1 MILPFILLL
10 PLHPQEMKDVK
21 GAVTYVAASVAYVNA
36 GREAGMAVGDTVQI
50 FRGTNRIGSI
60 VIAAISKH
68 SSSGQITEQLVSI
81 IAGDQAVIRKPVPVT
96 PNTAATNLPVKDSS
110 AANGAEPAVR
120 TAARSRSSSAPDE
133 NIVTGRVSVQYIGAL
148 TEDSRLNMSQ
158 PGVAL
163 RLNVQNLYNTGLVLS
178 MYGRTTYDM
187 SDIFIRY
194 GNTARMKNR
203 LYDLSLQTGDPD
215 AAFGFGVGR
224 MSSAYVGGM
233 GTFDGGQIVYRMG
246 PFAAGFLAGA
256 RVQDKWI
263 GVDAEETKGSFFF
276 NAKFGPDVLHQYSGT
291 IAYGRQLVQGNLDRE
306 FVYLQNMLTLG
317 SELSLYESSEL
328 ELNDITN
335 GVRSR
340 SLTLS
345 NTFVTVNYYPVDW
358 LSANIGYDGSRSVY
372 LFESMKSFSDTLLD
386 KHLMNGYRAGA
397 TFRLPYFMSFTA
409 NMSYRTKVG
418 DARDARTISGMYRV
432 SDILGSEIGASLRYA
447 DIVGMYSDGTNI
459 TLDVDRTFFERL
471 SAAFRYDYFT
481 YTMLALK
488 QTYTTH
494 TITLN
499 SSYRFSRSLYA
510 SLATDGIIDNTM
522 NSLRVYAEI
531 GFRF

>member
-1 MILPFILLL
+1 M
-10 PLHPQEMKDVK
+10 
-21 GAVTYVAASVAYVNA
+21 
-36 GREAGMAVGDTVQI
+36 GD
-50 FRGTNRIGSI
+50 
-60 VIAAISKH
+60 
-68 SSSGQITEQLVSI
+68 
-81 IAGDQAVIRKPVPVT
+81 
-96 PNTAATNLPVKDSS
+96 
-110 AANGAEPAVR
+110 
-120 TAARSRSSSAPDE
+120 
-133 NIVTGRVSVQYIGAL
+133 
-148 TEDSRLNMSQ
+148 
-158 PGVAL
+158 
-163 RLNVQNLYNTGLVLS
+163 
-178 MYGRTTYDM
+178 
-187 SDIFIRY
+187 
-194 GNTARMKNR
+194 
-203 LYDLSLQTGDPD
+203 
-215 AAFGFGVGR
+215 
-224 MSSAYVGGM
+224 
-233 GTFDGGQIVYRMG
+233 
-246 PFAAGFLAGA
+246 FAAGFLAGA

-263 GVDAEETKGSFFF
+263 GVDAEETKGSFFL

-291 IAYGRQLVQGNLDRE
+291 VAYGRQLVQGNLDRE

-317 SELSLYESSEL
+317 SELSFYESSEL
-328 ELNDITN
+328 ELNDINN

-345 NTFVTVNYYPVDW
+345 NTFVTVNYYPMDW
-358 LSANIGYDGSRSVY
+358 LSTNVGYDGSRSVY

-397 TFRLPYFMSFTA
+397 TVRLPYFMSFTA

-432 SDILGSEIGASLRYA
+432 SDILGSETGASLRYA
-447 DIVGMYSDGTNI
+447 DIVGVYSNGTNI

-471 SAAFRYDYFT
+471 SAAFRYDYFK